1 MKAVYSTVESE
12 AWQSARCEVTAC
24 GVPWTILW
32 LDTYLGTHR
41 GGG

>member
-1 MKAVYSTVESE
+1 MKAVCSTVESE

-32 LDTYLGTHR
+32 LDTYLGTHC